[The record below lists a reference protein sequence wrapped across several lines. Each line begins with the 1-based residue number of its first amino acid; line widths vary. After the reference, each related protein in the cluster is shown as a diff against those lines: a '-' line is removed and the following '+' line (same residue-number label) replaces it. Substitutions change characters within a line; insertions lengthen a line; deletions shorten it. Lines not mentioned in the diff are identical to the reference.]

1 MSVLIAQGLAKSFG
15 ALDVFASVDCRV
27 EHGDRIGLVGP
38 NGEGKTTLL
47 RILAGLETSSAGQL
61 ALKRGLRVGYL
72 PQDPPPA
79 GAKTLWDDV
88 LQVFDDLRAQQAQLS
103 ILENALAAA
112 DDAAEHAGLLARY
125 GELQLAFDVA
135 GGYTYELRAQQTLT
149 GLGFDA
155 EEYDKPL
162 AVLSGGQRTR
172 ALLARLILA
181 QPDLL
186 LLDEPTNHLDLD
198 AVEWLEQTL
207 LEWPGSLVTVAHDR
221 FFLDKVTTRTWE
233 MAHGRLE
240 SYRGNYSQYVQ
251 QRADRL
257 AAQRKEWEAQQEFI
271 AEIEAFIRR
280 YKAGQRSK
288 EARGRLTRLDRF
300 KRDELIERPIEDRT
314 IRLNLATDVRSGDIV
329 LRTKNLVVGF
339 SDPPPGNGAQP
350 SSSARWPIPEAP
362 LSLADRRTDWRR
374 EHPLVAVPDL
384 EIRRGQCVALIG
396 PNGSGKTTFV
406 KTILEQVSPLRG
418 SARLGASVITGYLAQ
433 ASAGLDPN
441 QTVLDAILDVE
452 NLPLAQ
458 ARNFLGRFLFA
469 GDDVFKPISVLSGGQ
484 RSRVALARL
493 TLQGANFLL
502 LDEPTNHLDV
512 ASQEIL
518 QDVLDRFSG
527 TILLVSHDR
536 YLVDALADEVWA
548 LRTGQLFIYKGGY
561 QGYLRQRDLEKAEA
575 AAQQRRVEMAP
586 NGAMERERAREE
598 RRQRK
603 AAEAL
608 AAQVASLEIQIHAG
622 EERLAAIEQ
631 RLAAASHAADVE
643 RIEMLAVEH
652 QKTQADIE
660 ALLQTWSALVERA
673 EAA

>member
-1 MSVLIAQGLAKSFG
+1 MSVLVAQGLSKSFG
-15 ALDVFASVDCRV
+15 ALDVFAAVDCRV

-47 RILAGLETSSAGQL
+47 RMLAGLESLSAGQV
-61 ALKRGLRVGYL
+61 AFKRGLRIGYL
-72 PQDPPPA
+72 PQDPPLA
-79 GAKTLWDDV
+79 GALSLWDDAI
-88 LQVFDDLRAQQAQLS
+88 QVFAELRSQQAQLAA
-103 ILENALAAA
+103 LEGALAATQ
-112 DDAAEHAGLLARY
+112 DGEEHDRLLASY
-125 GELQLAFDVA
+125 GELQLAFDVG
-135 GGYTYELRAQQTLT
+135 GGYTYELRTQQVLT
-149 GLGFDA
+149 GLGFSA

-172 ALLARLILA
+172 ALLARLILE

-207 LEWPGSLVTVAHDR
+207 LEWPGSLVVVAHDR
-221 FFLDKVTTRTWE
+221 YFLDKVVTRIWE
-233 MAHGRLE
+233 MALGRLDA
-240 SYRGNYSQYVQ
+240 YRGNYSQFVQ

-257 AAQRKEWEAQQEFI
+257 AARRKEWEAQQEFI
-271 AEIEAFIRR
+271 AETEAFIRR

-300 KRDELIERPIEDRT
+300 KRDELIERPLELKT
-314 IRLNLATDVRSGDIV
+314 MSLGLTTDVRSGDIV
-329 LRTKNLVVGF
+329 LRTKNLVVGYVDTP
-339 SDPPPGNGAQP
+339 SGGNGTD
-350 SSSARWPIPEAP
+350 ARHGDA
-362 LSLADRRTDWRR
+362 LRAGQATAAAWRR
-374 EHPLVAVPDL
+374 EHLLVSVPDL

-396 PNGSGKTTFV
+396 PNGSGKTTLV
-406 KTILEQVSPLRG
+406 KTILEQVKPLRG

-433 ASAGLDPN
+433 ASAGLNPN
-441 QTVLDAILDVE
+441 QTVLAAILEVE

-458 ARNFLGRFLFA
+458 ARNFLGRFLFS

-518 QDVLDRFSG
+518 QDVLDRFPG
-527 TILLVSHDR
+527 TVLLVSHDR

-548 LRTGQLFIYKGGY
+548 LRAGELFIYKGGY
-561 QGYLRQRDLEKAEA
+561 QGYLRQREIEKAEA
-575 AAQQRRVEMAP
+575 TGQRREETPADTTQD
-586 NGAMERERAREE
+586 RERMKED

-603 AAEAL
+603 ATAAR
-608 AAQVASLEIQIHAG
+608 AAQATDLEAQIHAR
-622 EERLAAIEQ
+622 EADLAEVER
-631 RLAAASHAADVE
+631 RLDQASSAADVQ
-643 RIEMLAVEH
+643 RITDLAAEH
-652 QKTQADIE
+652 QAVQVDIE
-660 ALLQTWSALVERA
+660 SLMAAWAELV
-673 EAA
+673 

>member
-1 MSVLIAQGLAKSFG
+1 MSVLVAQGLSKSFG
-15 ALDVFASVDCRV
+15 ALDVFAAVDCRV

-47 RILAGLETSSAGQL
+47 RMLAGLESLNAGQI
-61 ALKRGLRVGYL
+61 AFKRGLRIGYL

-79 GAKTLWDDV
+79 GSLSLWDDII
-88 LQVFDDLRAQQAQLS
+88 QVFDDLRAQQAQLAA
-103 ILENALAAA
+103 LESALAATQ
-112 DDAAEHAGLLARY
+112 DGEEHDRLLASY
-125 GELQLAFDVA
+125 GELQLAFDVG
-135 GGYTYELRAQQTLT
+135 GGYTYELRVQQVLT
-149 GLGFDA
+149 GLGFSA

-172 ALLARLILA
+172 ALLARLLLE

-207 LEWPGSLVTVAHDR
+207 LEWPGSLVIVAHDR
-221 FFLDKVTTRTWE
+221 YFLDKVVTRIWE
-233 MAHGRLE
+233 MALGRLAA
-240 SYRGNYSQYVQ
+240 YRGNYSQYVQ

-271 AEIEAFIRR
+271 AETEAYIRR

-300 KRDELIERPIEDRT
+300 KRDELIERPVELKT
-314 IRLNLATDVRSGDIV
+314 IRLGLTTDVRSGDIV
-329 LRTKNLVVGF
+329 LRTKNLVVGYVDAP
-339 SDPPPGNGAQP
+339 SAGHGGDGSPAEHAPGRREDGHRPGVAFGA
-350 SSSARWPIPEAP
+350 
-362 LSLADRRTDWRR
+362 TWRR
-374 EHPLVAVPDL
+374 EHPLVTVPDL

-396 PNGSGKTTFV
+396 PNGSGKTTLV
-406 KTILEQVSPLRG
+406 KTILEQIKPLRG
-418 SARLGASVITGYLAQ
+418 SVRLGASVITGYLAQ
-433 ASAGLDPN
+433 ASAGLNPN
-441 QTVLDAILDVE
+441 QTVLDAILEVE

-458 ARNFLGRFLFA
+458 ARNFLGRFLFS

-518 QDVLDRFSG
+518 QDVLDRFTG
-527 TILLVSHDR
+527 TVLLVSHDR
-536 YLVDALADEVWA
+536 FLVDALADEVWA
-548 LRTGQLFIYKGGY
+548 LREGELFTYKGGY
-561 QGYLRQRDLEKAEA
+561 QGYLRQREIEKAEA
-575 AAQQRRVEMAP
+575 AGLRREEAPPDAAQD
-586 NGAMERERAREE
+586 RERMKDE

-603 AAEAL
+603 AAAARAAQTADLEARIHAREADLVEVEGRLAEASRASDVQRITDL
-608 AAQVASLEIQIHAG
+608 AA
-622 EERLAAIEQ
+622 
-631 RLAAASHAADVE
+631 
-643 RIEMLAVEH
+643 EH
-652 QKTQADIE
+652 QAVQADIE
-660 ALLQTWSALVERA
+660 ALLTAWAELV
-673 EAA
+673 

>member
-1 MSVLIAQGLAKSFG
+1 MSVLVAQGLSKSFG
-15 ALDVFASVDCRV
+15 ALDVFAAVDCRV

-47 RILAGLETSSAGQL
+47 RMLAGLESLSAGQV
-61 ALKRGLRVGYL
+61 AFKRGLRIGYL
-72 PQDPPPA
+72 PQDPPLA
-79 GAKTLWDDV
+79 GALSLWDDAI
-88 LQVFDDLRAQQAQLS
+88 QVFAELRSQQAQLAA
-103 ILENALAAA
+103 LEGALAATQ
-112 DDAAEHAGLLARY
+112 DGEEHDRLLASY
-125 GELQLAFDVA
+125 GELQLAFDVG
-135 GGYTYELRAQQTLT
+135 GGYTYELRTQQVLT
-149 GLGFDA
+149 GLGFSA

-172 ALLARLILA
+172 ALLARLILE

-207 LEWPGSLVTVAHDR
+207 LEWPGSLVVVAHDR
-221 FFLDKVTTRTWE
+221 YFLDKVVTRIWE
-233 MAHGRLE
+233 MALGRLDA
-240 SYRGNYSQYVQ
+240 YRGNYSQFVQ

-257 AAQRKEWEAQQEFI
+257 AARRKEWEAQQEFI
-271 AEIEAFIRR
+271 AETEAFIRR

-300 KRDELIERPIEDRT
+300 KRDELIERPLELKT
-314 IRLNLATDVRSGDIV
+314 MSLGLTTDVRSGDIV
-329 LRTKNLVVGF
+329 LRTKNLVVGYVDTP
-339 SDPPPGNGAQP
+339 SGGNGTD
-350 SSSARWPIPEAP
+350 ARHGDALRAGQATPA
-362 LSLADRRTDWRR
+362 AWRR
-374 EHPLVAVPDL
+374 EHLLVSVPDL

-396 PNGSGKTTFV
+396 PNGSGKTTLV
-406 KTILEQVSPLRG
+406 KTILEQVKPLRG

-433 ASAGLDPN
+433 ASAGLNPN
-441 QTVLDAILDVE
+441 QTVLAAILEVE

-458 ARNFLGRFLFA
+458 ARNFLGRFLFS

-518 QDVLDRFSG
+518 QDVLDRFPG
-527 TILLVSHDR
+527 TVLLVSHDR

-548 LRTGQLFIYKGGY
+548 LRAGELFIYKGGY
-561 QGYLRQRDLEKAEA
+561 QGYLRQREIEKAEA
-575 AAQQRRVEMAP
+575 AGQRREETPADTTQD
-586 NGAMERERAREE
+586 RERMKEE

-603 AAEAL
+603 AAAAR
-608 AAQVASLEIQIHAG
+608 AAQATDLEAQIHAR
-622 EERLAAIEQ
+622 EADLAEVER
-631 RLAAASHAADVE
+631 RLDQASSAADVQ
-643 RIEMLAVEH
+643 RITDLAAEH
-652 QKTQADIE
+652 QAVQVDIE
-660 ALLQTWSALVERA
+660 SLMAAWAELV
-673 EAA
+673 